1 MKKEDIQ
8 FRLDQLRKDKILFA
22 TEIVATNIF
31 GLFVFVFSNQ
41 YLEGNIKEVVNLVTF
56 AASVIY
62 SLYLTSK
69 SLGKLMQ
76 LNKLEAKL
84 RN

>member
-31 GLFVFVFSNQ
+31 GLFAYLVSNQ
-41 YLEGNIKEVVNLVTF
+41 YLEGVIKDIVNLVIF
-56 AASVIY
+56 FASVIY
-62 SLYLTSK
+62 SLFLTSK
-69 SLGKLMQ
+69 SLGKL
-76 LNKLEAKL
+76 LELKKLEARI

>member
-31 GLFVFVFSNQ
+31 GLFVFIVSNQ
-41 YLEGNIKEVVNLVTF
+41 YLDGDIKDIVNLVTF
-56 AASVIY
+56 TASVVY
-62 SLYLTSK
+62 SIYLTSK

-76 LNKLEAKL
+76 LKKLEGKL